1 MARTVSVGPGLFG
14 GKARGDGLWK
24 TCPSKASC
32 WFLACHVA
40 MPKCQNIP
48 EIPKKHAVDSVDR
61 DDSGDLSINLT
72 RCLEKK
78 IAHLRVEGLTWKQFE
93 AGNFSAS
100 L

>member
-1 MARTVSVGPGLFG
+1 
-14 GKARGDGLWK
+14 
-24 TCPSKASC
+24 
-32 WFLACHVA
+32 
-40 MPKCQNIP
+40 
-48 EIPKKHAVDSVDR
+48 
-61 DDSGDLSINLT
+61 LT